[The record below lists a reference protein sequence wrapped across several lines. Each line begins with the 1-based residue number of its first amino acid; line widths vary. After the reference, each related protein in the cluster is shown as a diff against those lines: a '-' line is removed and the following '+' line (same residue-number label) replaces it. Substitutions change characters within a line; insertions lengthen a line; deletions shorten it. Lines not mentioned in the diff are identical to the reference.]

1 MSATLLPLVQAVEQA
16 TGRRPHLSTVI
27 RWTTKGSS
35 GVKLESLVLG
45 GRRFTTVENVLSY
58 LRDVTAIKTSVVD
71 SVPMPTPRQAERA
84 AIKSA
89 KKLAERLSK
98 AR

>member
-1 MSATLLPLVQAVEQA
+1 MSEVLLPLVQAVEQA

-35 GVKLESLVLG
+35 GVKLDSSVLG

-58 LRDVTAIKTSVVD
+58 LKAVTEIKTSVVD

-89 KKLAERLSK
+89 QKLAERLSK